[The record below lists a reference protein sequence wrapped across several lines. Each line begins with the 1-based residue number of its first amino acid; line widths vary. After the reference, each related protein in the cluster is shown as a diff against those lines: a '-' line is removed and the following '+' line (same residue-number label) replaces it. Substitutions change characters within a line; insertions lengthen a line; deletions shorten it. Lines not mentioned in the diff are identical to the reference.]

1 MERYTL
7 SVLVEN
13 NPGVLS
19 RVVGLFSRRGFNIHS
34 LSVGTTQ
41 DPQVSRITIEVNGD
55 AQIVEQVSKQL
66 SKIMEVIKIKTLRD
80 SEIVKRGLSLV
91 KVKVTPKTR
100 SEVIEI
106 TNVFRA
112 KIVDISPNTLTI
124 ELTGHN
130 TKLNAFIDLVE
141 PYGIEEIKG
150 VMYVQ
155 KKKRNNQASSY
166 FDCYIFRSEEHTS
179 ELQSPY
185 VISYA
190 NKTNDTVMSITSSGK
205 NCDRI
210 SLQCYSN

>member
-91 KVKVTPKTR
+91 KV
-100 SEVIEI
+100 
-106 TNVFRA
+106 
-112 KIVDISPNTLTI
+112 DISPNTLTI

-141 PYGIEEIKG
+141 PYGIEEIARTG
-150 VMYVQ
+150 MTALE
-155 KKKRNNQASSY
+155 RG
-166 FDCYIFRSEEHTS
+166 
-179 ELQSPY
+179 
-185 VISYA
+185 A
-190 NKTNDTVMSITSSGK
+190 NTLKLDK
-205 NCDRI
+205 
-210 SLQCYSN
+210 

>member
-13 NPGVLS
+13 NPG
-19 RVVGLFSRRGFNIHS
+19 
-34 LSVGTTQ
+34 VGTTQ

-106 TNVFRA
+106 TNVFRP
-112 KIVDISPNTLTI
+112 V
-124 ELTGHN
+124 
-130 TKLNAFIDLVE
+130 
-141 PYGIEEIKG
+141 
-150 VMYVQ
+150 
-155 KKKRNNQASSY
+155 
-166 FDCYIFRSEEHTS
+166 
-179 ELQSPY
+179 
-185 VISYA
+185 
-190 NKTNDTVMSITSSGK
+190 
-205 NCDRI
+205 
-210 SLQCYSN
+210 

>member
-91 KVKVTPKTR
+91 KV
-100 SEVIEI
+100 
-106 TNVFRA
+106 FRA

-141 PYGIEEIKG
+141 PYGIEEIARTG
-150 VMYVQ
+150 MTALE
-155 KKKRNNQASSY
+155 RG
-166 FDCYIFRSEEHTS
+166 
-179 ELQSPY
+179 
-185 VISYA
+185 A
-190 NKTNDTVMSITSSGK
+190 NTLKLDK
-205 NCDRI
+205 
-210 SLQCYSN
+210 